1 MGTQL
6 GGGAAGGFA
15 TDWVVAGLF
24 LIKKSKSKSLSLAWS
39 CVVWPQRGAGMRWVM
54 PRHHPDTQN
63 HPARSR
69 LVVFWVVLAAQK
81 PPRPAPAW
89 STRRAQ
95 LRPAPAS
102 SGLIWVVFGPPSD
115 HPDCQLRPGLARAAR
130 AAWPCLYVDTNN
142 PDHPARSWCTH
153 LVDQVAA
160 RCTWSKGIC
169 AAWSRVYGPSMSAGV
184 CEYVGGE
191 YASMWLSM

>member
-1 MGTQL
+1 MGQLARWVVMGAQL
-6 GGGAAGGFA
+6 GGGGAGGFA

-54 PRHHPDTQN
+54 PKRHPDTQN
-63 HPARSR
+63 RPARSR
-69 LVVFWVVLAAQK
+69 LVVFWVVLATQK

-95 LRPAPAS
+95 LRPAPAWFGWFLDRPATTQTTS
-102 SGLIWVVFGPPSD
+102 SGLAWRA
-115 HPDCQLRPGLARAAR
+115 QLARPGHVCMWIQTTQTTQRAAG
-130 AAWPCLYVDTNN
+130 AHTWLT
-142 PDHPARSWCTH
+142 RSWPG
-153 LVDQVAA
+153 APG
-160 RCTWSKGIC
+160 R
-169 AAWSRVYGPSMSAGV
+169 RVYAPPGREYMARV
-184 CEYVGGE
+184 CRRE